1 MVRPSYPYS
10 IHLFSSLMNS
20 SVALLT
26 ARVLV
31 ACLIVN
37 LFNKLIDYNR
47 VLILSIYICLDNSSG
62 GHYSE

>member
-47 VLILSIYICLDNSSG
+47 VLILSIYICLGNSSG